1 MKRILSNIQIE
12 GSNLCYFTNL
22 NNKVVDL
29 IFFQIV

>member
-12 GSNLCYFTNL
+12 GSNLYYFTYL